1 MKQRN
6 RSKLKRENVS
16 PKILT
21 AIFCAGRIRETFEIV
36 KSKKYIYIH
45 IKGKVH
51 KFIQHFICERISLF
65 LTPLLVEESW
75 HLNLF

>member
-36 KSKKYIYIH
+36 KSKIYIYIYTY
-45 IKGKVH
+45 KRESSQVH
-51 KFIQHFICERISLF
+51 SAFYL
-65 LTPLLVEESW
+65 
-75 HLNLF
+75 